1 MWEQFQQRIQLRLD
15 QMRKHPEL
23 IPLYSLAFVGYILT
37 MKEAE
42 NKLGV
47 LGILAVVAGTALI
60 PYLAARLRGA
70 RSIELPEDRDDG
82 PAPFGLMRSSE
93 EDDRPYLVRIPP
105 STAIAY
111 DVIRKAQE
119 VFQSDAID
127 PEVDMKAFF
136 SDPYSLI
143 CLQDSDDN
151 IFGFTDYYAFEK
163 NHFKLFLQGDY
174 GFDDLLANGLLAH
187 PKARKAK
194 VVYLATILNLSYLL
208 DSMRSERRRQ
218 NGILVWA
225 TVSAILEY
233 QEFPPE
239 GIDLYGIGWDTGG
252 AAILKMFDLE
262 PAGKVMR
269 GLAEGKWIYRR
280 RGVHRQDLVAIR
292 DRYQKRYERWCELEI
307 RRSADVAADA
317 VTAG

>member
-1 MWEQFQQRIQLRLD
+1 MWERLQQRFQLRLE

-23 IPLYSLAFVGYILT
+23 IVIYSLAFVGYILT
-37 MKEAE
+37 IREAE
-42 NKLGV
+42 DQLGK
-47 LGILAVVAGTALI
+47 LGILTVVGATAVLPFVVA
-60 PYLAARLRGA
+60 RLSGP
-70 RSIELPEDRDDG
+70 RSIELPEESDG
-82 PAPFGLMRSSE
+82 WIETPGLLRSSA
-93 EDDRPYLVRIPP
+93 DDERPYLVRIPP
-105 STAIAY
+105 STAVAY
-111 DVIRKAQE
+111 DVIRKAQD

-127 PEVDMKAFF
+127 PEEDMKAFF

-143 CLQDSDDN
+143 CLQDSDDH
-151 IFGFTDYYAFEK
+151 IFGFTDYYVFEK
-163 NHFKLFLQGDY
+163 NHFKLSLQGDY

-239 GIDLYGIGWDTGG
+239 GIDLYGIGWDKGG
-252 AAILKMFDLE
+252 AAILKMFGLE
-262 PAGKVMR
+262 PVGRVMR
-269 GLAEGKWIYRR
+269 GLAEGKWIYTR
-280 RGVHRQDLVAIR
+280 RGIHRQDLEVIR
-292 DRYQKRYERWCELEI
+292 ARYQKRYERWCELEI
-307 RRSADVAADA
+307 RRCADVAPD
-317 VTAG
+317 VVSAG

>member
-1 MWEQFQQRIQLRLD
+1 MWEQLQQRIQLRLD

-23 IPLYSLAFVGYILT
+23 ILLYSLAFVGYILT
-37 MKEAE
+37 MKEA
-42 NKLGV
+42 NKQLGMI
-47 LGILAVVAGTALI
+47 GILAVVAGTAFI

-70 RSIELPEDRDDG
+70 RSIELPDEKDDG
-82 PAPFGLMRSSE
+82 AAPLGFLRSSA

-105 STAIAY
+105 STAVAY
-111 DVIRKAQE
+111 DVIRKAQD

-127 PEVDMKAFF
+127 PEEDMKAFF

-239 GIDLYGIGWDTGG
+239 GIDLYGIGWDKGG

-262 PAGKVMR
+262 PAGRVMR

-280 RGVHRQDLVAIR
+280 HGVQRQDLEAIR
-292 DRYQKRYERWCELEI
+292 ARYQKRYERWCELEI
-307 RRSADVAADA
+307 RRCADVAPSAA
-317 VTAG
+317 AAG